1 MRRAFLFVLLAG
13 VPASAQEAPAP
24 PAEQRLTQD
33 PPAAELR
40 LTQAEAVE
48 RALAASPRLLQLQ
61 ALVGAA
67 DASSRIAR
75 AQRWPQLEIGAGYQR
90 RSEVPELAI
99 FAPSG
104 DPSRPAERVVVY
116 PNIQDNWRARAGL
129 ALPLFTGGRITGEVQ
144 AADESRAASQHD
156 LRAGRAAL
164 VLETKSAYWSLV
176 TARDSARVLQD
187 SMRAYDA
194 HLKDARNREQVGMAA
209 RNEVLAVEVE
219 RDRVEL
225 DQLRAAVDADVAEAN
240 LRRLLDLPA
249 TTRVLPAEPLSVRR
263 LPAQDLEALV
273 AEALQLRPERQA
285 LAARVASADASA
297 RAERGARLP
306 QLALS
311 GGYLYANPNRE
322 IVPPTSDWADTWD
335 LSVGVSWSVLDG
347 GRRRASEARARS
359 QADAAREELRDLDRQ
374 LRLEVTQSALE
385 LRTAEAR
392 VAVAERSIVSAA
404 ESMRVAADRYR
415 EGVVPS
421 SELTDAEVAHERTAL
436 ARTEALAALR
446 LAEARLERAVG
457 R

>member
-1 MRRAFLFVLLAG
+1 MRRALLPLLLAAI
-13 VPASAQEAPAP
+13 PASAQEAPAP
-24 PAEQRLTQD
+24 PELTLTQD
-33 PPAAELR
+33 
-40 LTQAEAVE
+40 EAVE
-48 RALAASPRLLQLQ
+48 RALAASPRLLQLG
-61 ALVGAA
+61 ALVSAA
-67 DASSRIAR
+67 DAQSQIAR
-75 AQRWPQLEIGAGYQR
+75 AQRWPQLEIGADYQR

-104 DPSRPAERVVVY
+104 DPTRPAERVIVY
-116 PNIQDNWRARAGL
+116 PNIQDNWRVRAGV
-129 ALPLFTGGRITGEVQ
+129 AMPLYTGGRIGGEVQ
-144 AADESRAASQHD
+144 AADEGRAASRAD

-164 VLETKSAYWSLV
+164 VLETKVAYWSLV
-176 TARDSARVLQD
+176 TARDNARVLQD

-225 DQLRAAVDADVAEAN
+225 EKLRAEVDADVADAN

-249 TTRVLPAEPLSVRR
+249 TTRVFPAEPLAARR
-263 LPAQDLEALV
+263 LPAPDVEALV
-273 AEALQLRPERQA
+273 AEAAKLRPERQA
-285 LAARVASADASA
+285 LVARVASAEAST

-311 GGYLYANPNRE
+311 GGYLYADPNRE
-322 IVPPTSDWADTWD
+322 IVPPTSDWDDTWD
-335 LSVGVSWSVLDG
+335 LGVGVSWSVLDG
-347 GRRRASEARARS
+347 GRRRASEARARAN
-359 QADAAREELRDLDRQ
+359 ADAMREQLRDLDRQ
-374 LRLEVTQSALE
+374 LRLEVTESALE

-392 VAVAERSIVSAA
+392 VAVAERRIVSAA

-415 EGVVPS
+415 EGVLPS
-421 SELTDAEVAHERTAL
+421 SELTDAEVAHERAAL